1 MWCQHPLIRY
11 QYQYHFRYHK
21 CMPAL
26 NLTFTDD
33 EMATL
38 RAAASAHQLSLKA
51 FAHDAVLA
59 SSSEHAR
66 RVSDAARRIAE
77 RSAELNKRLA

>member
-1 MWCQHPLIRY
+1 
-11 QYQYHFRYHK
+11 
-21 CMPAL
+21 MPAL

-33 EMATL
+33 EMEAL
-38 RAAASAHQLSLKA
+38 RAAASARRVSLKA

-59 SSSEHAR
+59 SSSEHSL
-66 RVSDAARRIAE
+66 RVGDAARRVAE